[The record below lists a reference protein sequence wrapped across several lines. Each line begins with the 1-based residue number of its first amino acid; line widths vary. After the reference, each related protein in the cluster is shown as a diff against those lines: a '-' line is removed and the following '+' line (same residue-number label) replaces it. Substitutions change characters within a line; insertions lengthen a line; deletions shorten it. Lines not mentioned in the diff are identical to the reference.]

1 MKRQTT
7 IKRQPLITELFC
19 GDGLISDAGFLCS
32 IGFFAKDLNDP
43 STIYV
48 VTAGHC
54 YLNMSENF
62 YYLPWDQQRTNVFI
76 GPMVKYSINPYDY
89 GLISFRGR
97 SRRPIKARPIVRN
110 TDSNICKEL
119 PIHDTTQVSSHGA
132 HLCKSGYQTH
142 ATCGYV
148 KGFNG
153 IFKNNMTLEP
163 DLIITNTPSIAGD
176 SGCTAYF
183 YEDLCSVS
191 LSGIMTALSYGGD
204 FLAITPLE
212 KILSEADIELII
224 NS

>member
-7 IKRQPLITELFC
+7 VKRQTLVTEVFC
-19 GDGLISDAGFLCS
+19 GDGLISTAQFLCS
-32 IGFFAKDLNDP
+32 AGFFAKDLNDP

-54 YLNMSENF
+54 HIPNISEYF
-62 YYLPWDQQRTNVFI
+62 YHLAWDQQFATVFI

-89 GLISFRGR
+89 GLISLRGT
-97 SRRPIKARPIVRN
+97 SRRQIKARPLVRN

-132 HLCKSGYQTH
+132 HLCKSGHQSH

-163 DLIITNTPSIAGD
+163 DLIITNTLSLAGD
-176 SGCTAYF
+176 SGGTAYF

-191 LSGIMTALSYGGD
+191 LSGIISAASDVGL
-204 FLAITPLE
+204 LAITPLE
-212 KILSEADIELII
+212 IILREADIELII